1 MTVWRRFRRDRFA
14 VVALVVLVL
23 LGVAAVLAPLV
34 APYDI
39 TERVR
44 SYRAGPSGDHL
55 FGTDGIGRDV
65 FSRVI
70 FGARVSLTVGLL
82 AAGLSSGLGL
92 LLGGVAALVGGVV
105 DNVIMRVVDVLLSI
119 PYVVLALVSAAV
131 LGRSQGSLI
140 LVLGLTGWLPVARL
154 ARSSFLA
161 VRQRPY
167 VEAATALGLSPW
179 RVAVRHVLPNAV
191 PPVLVFATMSVGGFI
206 LAESALSFLG
216 VGPQDPTPAWG
227 LMVSQARGELANA
240 AHLVLFP
247 GVAIFVVVLA
257 FVLVGDGLRD
267 ALDPTL
273 EDGAP

>member
-1 MTVWRRFRRDRFA
+1 MTVWRRFRRDRLA
-14 VVALVVLVL
+14 VVALVVLVVL
-23 LGVAAVLAPLV
+23 AAAAVLAPLV

-65 FSRVI
+65 FSRVV

-92 LLGGVAALVGGVV
+92 LLGGLAALVGGVV

-119 PYVVLALVSAAV
+119 PYVVLALVAAAV
-131 LGRSQGSLI
+131 VGRSHGSLI

-161 VRQRPY
+161 VRRRPY

-206 LAESALSFLG
+206 LAEAALSFLG

-227 LMVSQARGELANA
+227 LMVSQAQGELTTA
-240 AHLVLFP
+240 AHLVLVP
-247 GVAIFVVVLA
+247 GASIFVTVLS

-273 EDGAP
+273 EP